1 MGEIMKKRAL
11 TLLEIMIVIMLIT
24 LISGTIGYSMKGSL
38 EKGRAFRTQQG
49 QEQLKDLLLICLSE
63 GGKIEEIAQ
72 NPVAHLKALGLAKDP
87 ENLVKDG
94 WKQPFEIS
102 VKQAK
107 NDFTIKSK
115 ALDDYKNRQNK
126 KSGPTET
133 EENED

>member
-1 MGEIMKKRAL
+1 MKKRAL

-63 GGKIEEIAQ
+63 GVNIEELAQ
-72 NPVAHLKALGLAKDP
+72 NPVQHLKNLGLAKDP

-102 VKQAK
+102 AKPAK
-107 NDFTIKSK
+107 NDFTIRSK
-115 ALDDYKNRQNK
+115 ALDDYRKRQSK
-126 KSGPTET
+126 KSGSTET
-133 EENED
+133 EEAED

>member
-1 MGEIMKKRAL
+1 MKKRAL

-38 EKGRAFRTQQG
+38 EKGRAFRTEQG

-72 NPVAHLKALGLAKDP
+72 KPVEHLKGLGLAKDP
-87 ENLVKDG
+87 ENLIKDG

-102 VKQAK
+102 VSPAK
-107 NDFTIKSK
+107 NDFTITSK
-115 ALDDYKNRQNK
+115 AYVKYKNRLK
-126 KSGPTET
+126 KASGSSET
-133 EENED
+133 EENDD